1 MKYKLV
7 AMDMDGTLLNSKR
20 SITIETLFA
29 IKKGME
35 CGIKF
40 TISTGRPLLGIKKY
54 IDILGLDTPVITYN
68 GACVVNPLT
77 CEILF
82 KKDLLP
88 IDAKKIYELG
98 MKYDVLMCVW
108 SNDTL
113 YANRFDD
120 RLESYRSLSGATPV
134 LITDFEEINKQG
146 ISKILWANEP
156 SKIEKYQKELNPE
169 MFENVT
175 YVTSQPIFLEF
186 INKDVSKGVA
196 LDFIAKRFGILQDEV
211 VAIGDGLNDYEMIE
225 YAGLGVAMENA
236 HEEIKK
242 IADYITGSN
251 DDDGIA
257 DVIFEKVLN
266 YKTIN

>member
-82 KKDLLP
+82 KKN
-88 IDAKKIYELG
+88 
-98 MKYDVLMCVW
+98 
-108 SNDTL
+108 S
-113 YANRFDD
+113 
-120 RLESYRSLSGATPV
+120 
-134 LITDFEEINKQG
+134 
-146 ISKILWANEP
+146 
-156 SKIEKYQKELNPE
+156 
-169 MFENVT
+169 
-175 YVTSQPIFLEF
+175 
-186 INKDVSKGVA
+186 
-196 LDFIAKRFGILQDEV
+196 
-211 VAIGDGLNDYEMIE
+211 
-225 YAGLGVAMENA
+225 
-236 HEEIKK
+236 
-242 IADYITGSN
+242 
-251 DDDGIA
+251 
-257 DVIFEKVLN
+257 
-266 YKTIN
+266 